1 MSRFPCQT
9 QEIDMAMLNSD
20 IEKGSLKQRS
30 VEDSADH
37 LEDPETEEV
46 ELGVIP
52 RHSNERGNGAQRS
65 AYRKAKALRSG
76 AREVRNQAGAER
88 NKKSIACSRVDD
100 TLEIEIDDTRAK
112 P

>member
-20 IEKGSLKQRS
+20 IDKESLKRHS
-30 VEDSADH
+30 VEDNADR

-52 RHSNERGNGAQRS
+52 AHSDVRGNRAQRS
-65 AYRKAKALRSG
+65 VYRKAKALRSG
-76 AREVRNQAGAER
+76 ALEVRNQAGAEKD
-88 NKKSIACSRVDD
+88 NKSIACSREDD

-112 P
+112 R